1 MPMKTETGV
10 GGWGGEVKRER
21 GVVDKEKKE
30 ERWESINYYLI

>member
-1 MPMKTETGV
+1 MPIKTERGV

-30 ERWESINYYLI
+30 ERDGRASIII